1 MDLTGKIIQTL
12 TPRSGVSK
20 KGAQWAAQDFVLDIT
35 PEDTTGAKY
44 TRSQRIVFTVFGA
57 DKLAEMHIAA
67 GEVVTVSV
75 DFDAREYDGR
85 WFNSVRAW
93 RVQRKGDPEPVA
105 RVAPTQVE
113 TRQAQ
118 VQATPQA
125 QGNANL
131 FGGLQDVRAAAVRNE
146 PQTDDLPF

>member
-1 MDLTGKIIQTL
+1 MDLTGKIIQAL

-20 KGAQWAAQDFVLDIT
+20 KGTQWAAQDFVLDIT

-44 TRSQRIVFTVFGA
+44 TRAQRIVFTVFGA

-93 RVQRKGDPEPVA
+93 RVQRTGE
-105 RVAPTQVE
+105 PTQV
-113 TRQAQ
+113 TQTIPTPVVARSAPAQ
-118 VQATPQA
+118 NTQT
-125 QGNANL
+125 QGPNL
-131 FGGLQDVRAAAVRNE
+131 FEGLQDVRAAAVRNR

>member
-20 KGAQWAAQDFVLDIT
+20 KGTQWAAQDFVLDLT

-44 TRSQRIVFTVFGA
+44 TRSQRVVFTVFGA
-57 DKLAEMHIAA
+57 DKLTEMHIAA
-67 GEVVTVSV
+67 GELVTVSV

-93 RVQRKGDPEPVA
+93 RVQRKGEPAPIAQVVPTPE
-105 RVAPTQVE
+105 E

-118 VQATPQA
+118 IQAATPQA
-125 QGNANL
+125 QANL
-131 FGGLQDVRAAAVRNE
+131 FGGLQDVRAAAVRNN